1 MLLWK
6 NVLTNIYFMYLNSL
20 CCNNFAVDLD
30 SITPDKLNVFVRD
43 YVVKR
48 MKPETSR
55 RVTS

>member
-1 MLLWK
+1 
-6 NVLTNIYFMYLNSL
+6 MYLNSL
-20 CCNNFAVDLD
+20 YCNNFAVDLD
-30 SITPDKLNVFVRD
+30 SIKPDKLNVFVRD